1 MRAHGTVRARC
12 ALAIVALLAACG
24 SDGGRPTPDRSPGD
38 GVTADA
44 RRPELVADAGT
55 EDTAEVTV
63 VDAQDEDVATDAV
76 AEAADEATDEA
87 WRPDADGFDVGG
99 GERGPA
105 HPCEGLADLAGTEH
119 DASLAIQDCIDRTAS
134 GGILALPPGRFLIA
148 RQIVLARPMTISTWG
163 KSEADPPC
171 AVDDVAGTCFT
182 LVASAD
188 FLIMD
193 PAQPGLLWVPP
204 SAAGATLDHL
214 IVDGN
219 NLARL
224 GSAAANRCTG
234 AGLTEPPQI
243 TYGYNVTVAADGVR
257 LLNSVS
263 RNALC
268 GTGMEVDGKQSL
280 TIVNNHF
287 ASNGL
292 HDRFLLWADGLTVTD
307 AVDSVITDNHASDNS
322 DIDII
327 LGGCRGCIVRRN
339 LVTHGDSQTG
349 SSFAAF
355 MLTVWPP
362 PSVPSSTGDFT
373 GADIADNR
381 IDCGPGKRCGFG
393 LDIGTD
399 AWVPDGP
406 LAGGAVHDNVIRN
419 AQQGL
424 NVAHTTGVVR
434 LYDNVVEACGGVF
447 VTACGPRTLGAYNIS
462 PTSVV
467 DRSGDD
473 VPDVAYTHEDWTGC
487 LPNP

>member
-1 MRAHGTVRARC
+1 MMRGHGTARAR
-12 ALAIVALLAACG
+12 AVLGIVGLLAACG
-24 SDGGRPTPDRSPGD
+24 SDGGAPAADGSPGD
-38 GVTADA
+38 GPSVDA
-44 RRPELVADAGT
+44 EGPGRVADDGREVAVEATTPDAAG
-55 EDTAEVTV
+55 D
-63 VDAQDEDVATDAV
+63 DVASDGV
-76 AEAADEATDEA
+76 AEAPVEA
-87 WRPDADGFDVGG
+87 RLPDADGVDTAGVDL
-99 GERGPA
+99 GPST
-105 HPCEGLADLAGTEH
+105 PCAGLAALAGAVH
-119 DASLAIQDCIDRTAS
+119 DATRAIQDCIDSTPS
-134 GGILALPPGRFLIA
+134 GGLLTLPPGRYLIA
-148 RQIVLARPMTISTWG
+148 RQIVLARPMTVTTRG

-171 AVDDVAGTCFT
+171 AVDDVVGACFT

-188 FLIMD
+188 FLIAE
-193 PAQPGLLWVPP
+193 PAQPGLLWLPP

-224 GSAAANRCTG
+224 DSAAAAHCTG
-234 AGLTEPPQI
+234 AGLTRPPQI
-243 TYGYNVTVAADGVR
+243 TYGYNVTLAADRVR

-268 GTGMEVDGKQSL
+268 GTGMEVDGKHGL
-280 TIVNNHF
+280 TIVNNRF
-287 ASNGL
+287 ARNGL

-307 AVDSVITDNHASDNS
+307 AIDSVITDNHASDNS

-327 LGGCRGCIVRRN
+327 LGGCRGCVVQRN
-339 LVTHGDSQTG
+339 LVTHGDSQQS

-373 GADIADNR
+373 GADISGNR
-381 IDCGPGKRCGFG
+381 IDCGAGKRCGFG
-393 LDIGTD
+393 LNIGTD

-406 LAGGAVHDNVIRN
+406 LAGGAVHDNLIRN

-424 NVAHTTGVVR
+424 NVAHTTGVIR
-434 LYDNVVEACGGVF
+434 LYDNVVEACGGTF
-447 VTACGPRTLGAYNIS
+447 ATACGPRTLGAYNIS
-462 PTSVV
+462 ESSVV

-473 VPDVAYTHEDWTGC
+473 VPDAAYTHEDWTGC